1 LLIIGALGL
10 LLVPGAAMAQQNV
23 PATAQRAQNA
33 VEDNVKRFGVG
44 VQGGIGLDP
53 EIIDFGAHA
62 TFGPLFRR
70 PLQFR
75 PGIEF
80 GLGEVTTLF
89 AINLD
94 LLYTLPGTDR
104 DSQFLPYIGAGPNFT
119 LSHRGFATEE
129 TDKVDTDGTTTTTN
143 TTTTTTTPGR
153 FDFSDTDF
161 SGGMNFVV
169 GMRKRSGAF
178 FEMKA
183 TAWGVSNVRLLAG
196 FNF

>member
-1 LLIIGALGL
+1 
-10 LLVPGAAMAQQNV
+10 LLVISTVALLAAPVAAFAQQNV
-23 PATAQRAQNA
+23 PPAAQRAANTA
-33 VEDNVKRFGVG
+33 EDTVKRFGVG

-62 TFGPLFRR
+62 TFGPIFT
-70 PLQFR
+70 PALQAR

-80 GLGEVTTLF
+80 GLGELTTLF

-94 LLYTLPGTDR
+94 VLYSLPGASR
-104 DSQFLPYIGAGPNFT
+104 DASWMPYIGAGPNFT
-119 LSHRGFATEE
+119 LSHRGFE
-129 TDKVDTDGTTTTTN
+129 TDEIDHVDTGTDTTA
-143 TTTTTTTPGR
+143 TTTPGR

-161 SGGMNFVV
+161 SAGMNFIV
-169 GMRKRSGAF
+169 GMHKQSGMF